1 VRDHGAILRVCLIRK
16 LAERL
21 NGVDLSK
28 VHVGDSLDLPAR
40 DARILIAEGW
50 AELVEFPPEDA
61 AAQQILEREPK

>member
-1 VRDHGAILRVCLIRK
+1 MILRVRLIRK

-28 VHVGDSLDLPAR
+28 VRVGDSLNIAAN

-50 AELVEFPPEDA
+50 AELVEVRPSET
-61 AAQQILEREPK
+61 PKD